1 MRCLALD
8 ISSRVGW
15 VAFHRPGALAGI
27 GTWHVPDSPRLGE
40 RFLWFERWLIGK
52 CREHRP
58 DVLAFEEP
66 IRGLPWRKA
75 GTDRYTTMPVQKL
88 LQGLAAIAELVA
100 AEIDCERCIEVPT
113 STAKKKLAGHG
124 RADKTM
130 MIAAA
135 IKMGIDVADE
145 HQADALAVALCA
157 YDHVGVPVR
166 GHDGPLLEQL
176 SRWTP

>member
-1 MRCLALD
+1 MRLLALD
-8 ISSRVGW
+8 ISSHVGW

-52 CREHRP
+52 AREHRP

-88 LQGLAAIAELVA
+88 LQGLAAIAELVGA
-100 AEIDCERCIEVPT
+100 LNECNRIIEVPT
-113 STAKKKLAGHG
+113 ATAKKKLAGHG

-135 IKMGIDVADE
+135 LRMGITVADE

-157 YDHVGVPVR
+157 YEHCGVPVR
-166 GHDGPLLEQL
+166 ANDGPLLEPL
-176 SRWTP
+176 GRW